1 MNQIVL
7 GASIP
12 FILAGMIYIA
22 RRGRA
27 SFGMLIVTPF
37 LMILSALWA
46 IAPDIPRLFGYQLY
60 YNKIALDPR
69 CDIFFWHYTID
80 QTETDSA
87 IFFPIFVLLGISLLM
102 AVWREIYFTERGR

>member
-7 GASIP
+7 GAAIP

-27 SFGMLIVTPF
+27 SFWMLIVTPF
-37 LMILSALWA
+37 FMILSALWA
-46 IAPDIPRLFGYQLY
+46 IAPDIPRLFGYHVY

-69 CDIFFWHYTID
+69 CDIFLWHYTID
-80 QTETDSA
+80 KTETDSV
-87 IFFPIFVLLGISLLM
+87 IFFPVFVLLGMSLLM
-102 AVWREIYFTERGR
+102 AVWREIYLTERGR